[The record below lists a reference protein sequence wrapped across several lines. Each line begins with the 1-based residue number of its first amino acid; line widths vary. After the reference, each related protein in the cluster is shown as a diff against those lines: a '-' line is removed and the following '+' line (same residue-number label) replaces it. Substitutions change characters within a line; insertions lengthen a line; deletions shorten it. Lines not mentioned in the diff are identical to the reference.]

1 MGPFRRYIVQRLVA
15 SGLTLLGVSCIIFLM
30 VRLLPGDPARV
41 IAGLLASEEDVVM
54 IRRQLGLDQ
63 PLHVQYGRF
72 LVRAVRGDLGLSART
87 SEPVM
92 REITSRLPATM
103 QLALI
108 STLLATGCG
117 VLAGVVA
124 ATRLYSGLDYLVSV
138 ATLFGVSMP
147 VYWLGLLLIIVFA
160 VQLHWLPAAG
170 AEEPGSAILPSLTLA
185 SFSVALVARMTRSTM
200 LEVLGQ
206 DFVRTARA
214 KGLREYAVVYRHALR
229 NALIPIITA
238 VGQQFGALLGGA
250 VLTETVFGW
259 PGMGQLLVES
269 IFARDY
275 PMVQGIVLVFSALFI
290 LTNFLVDLSYVLI
303 DPRIHYD

>member
-1 MGPFRRYIVQRLVA
+1 MGTFRRYIVQRLVA

-72 LVRAVRGDLGLSART
+72 LVHAVRGDLGLSART

-92 REITSRLPATM
+92 REITSRLPATL

-108 STLLATGCG
+108 STLLATGGG

-124 ATRLYSGLDYLVSV
+124 ATRRYSGLDYLVSL
-138 ATLFGVSMP
+138 ATLLGVSMP

-160 VQLHWLPAAG
+160 VQLNWLPAAG

-185 SFSVALVARMTRSTM
+185 SFSIALVARMTRSTM

-238 VGQQFGALLGGA
+238 VGLQFGALLGGA

>member
-1 MGPFRRYIVQRLVA
+1 MGTFRRYIVQRLVA

-54 IRRQLGLDQ
+54 IRRQLALDQ

-72 LVRAVRGDLGLSART
+72 LVHAGRGDLGLSART

-92 REITSRLPATM
+92 REIARRLPATL

-117 VLAGVVA
+117 VLAGVLA
-124 ATRLYSGLDYLVSV
+124 ATRLYSGLDYLVSLV
-138 ATLFGVSMP
+138 TLCGVSMP

-160 VQLHWLPAAG
+160 VQLNWLPAAG

-214 KGLREYAVVYRHALR
+214 KGLREYAVVYHHALR

-238 VGQQFGALLGGA
+238 VGLQFGALLGGA

-275 PMVQGIVLVFSALFI
+275 PMIQGIVLVFSALFI

>member
-1 MGPFRRYIVQRLVA
+1 MGILRRYIVQRLVA

-30 VRLLPGDPARV
+30 VRLLPGDPARI
-41 IAGLLASEEDVVM
+41 IAGLLASEEEVAM

-63 PLHVQYGRF
+63 PLHVQYGGF
-72 LVRAVRGDLGLSART
+72 LVRAVHGDLGLSART

-92 REITSRLPATM
+92 REIIGRLPATL

-108 STLLATGCG
+108 STLLATVCG
-117 VLAGVVA
+117 VLAGVLA
-124 ATRLYSGLDYLVSV
+124 ATRLYSGLDYLVSLI
-138 ATLFGVSMP
+138 TLFGVSMP

-160 VQLHWLPAAG
+160 VQLNWLPAAG

-185 SFSVALVARMTRSTM
+185 SFSIALVARMTRSTM

-214 KGLREYAVVYRHALR
+214 KGLREYAVVYHHALR

-238 VGQQFGALLGGA
+238 VGLQFGVLLGGA

-290 LTNFLVDLSYVLI
+290 LTNFLVDLSYILI

>member
-1 MGPFRRYIVQRLVA
+1 MGTFRRYIVQRLVA

-72 LVRAVRGDLGLSART
+72 LVHAVRGDLGLSART

-92 REITSRLPATM
+92 REITSRLPATL

-108 STLLATGCG
+108 STLLATGGG

-124 ATRLYSGLDYLVSV
+124 ATRRYSGLDYLVSL
-138 ATLFGVSMP
+138 ATLLGVSMP

-160 VQLHWLPAAG
+160 VQLNWLPAAG

-185 SFSVALVARMTRSTM
+185 SFSIALVARMTRSTM

-214 KGLREYAVVYRHALR
+214 KGLREYTVVYRHALR

-238 VGQQFGALLGGA
+238 VGLQFGALLGGA